1 MTNNNGSG
9 GIPDM
14 LMGSSVGKCGDD
26 QSDSSS
32 NGGGML
38 GKKPPVDATKAA
50 ANLQEASDLQRQ
62 RFMDVF

>member
-1 MTNNNGSG
+1 
-9 GIPDM
+9 M